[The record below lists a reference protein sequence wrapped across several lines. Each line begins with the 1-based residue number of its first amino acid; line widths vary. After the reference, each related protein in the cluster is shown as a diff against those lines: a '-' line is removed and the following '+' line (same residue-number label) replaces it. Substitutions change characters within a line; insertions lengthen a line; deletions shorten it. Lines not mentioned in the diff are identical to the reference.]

1 MNSNNDGDREWYGQN
16 GNEEGMKNNKKQK
29 NMKQIEQLLNEMIEC
44 DDSEIQLYKNVQ
56 MKIKNNEDMMNELSE
71 IYGIEVDDGQG
82 TEIEIENRR
91 INRLDQITMKLI
103 NAVRDD

>member
-1 MNSNNDGDREWYGQN
+1 
-16 GNEEGMKNNKKQK
+16 
-29 NMKQIEQLLNEMIEC
+29 MIEC

-91 INRLDQITMKLI
+91 INRLD
-103 NAVRDD
+103 